1 VAVLRWSKILTLFIK
16 QRSSPRGEEQGQM
29 WIALSYSLAVL
40 LVGVGL
46 SGLLCV
52 PCCWRYAWPRGQP
65 LPLRANSWSAYFV
78 ALGAIAV
85 LWTVPTLLWFANS
98 PLSMCSA
105 QWTRSNPP
113 VREAVAMSEWEG
125 FWCTRLCGESAL
137 VHPTRIAEVQAALRA
152 ATSLR
157 VVGSG
162 HSVTDLQC
170 PDVGGVVMSI
180 DGLCEYGSIST
191 LADGRDVA
199 TFSAG
204 CTISGAQQWLMA
216 GGYQLIGYG
225 AIMSQTIAGA
235 LATSLHGEFT
245 NSSFGDHLVA
255 LKAVTADG
263 SVRSVGNGDDEL
275 FAWVGSAGELGVI
288 VEVTMRI
295 WPTMR
300 VVCETHRSTQAD
312 AEAALLD
319 QSLTMLVIDTL
330 LGPDVGDR
338 SFAIRSCREVQ
349 SPLTGQPIEMHSVPT
364 GELGQVYETYGLSA
378 LRLFS
383 TLPLVPGLAVGGFLL
398 AAEHGPREEN
408 SLDASFYSAKGVYN
422 VYPHSELAVP
432 VERCMQLLDRMRV
445 EADRVGLAYVLAI
458 KALAASPAWRTWAP
472 HRSCAINLDFYDF
485 GHGDSVTRDLQFRA
499 FTEKVAVDELGGGM
513 HLGKLWVRPNRE
525 ELLRNA
531 PRADDFEALRQTL
544 DPTGKLQNQ
553 HTRSVH
559 GNGTCDDAPIP
570 TALDG
575 RSAAW
580 RASIWIGV
588 TVSVAVS
595 IAACT
600 SLAYAARRRQS
611 SPLVTRRPVVP
622 GSDGLPL
629 LGMAVPSSARGGGHK
644 K

>member
-1 VAVLRWSKILTLFIK
+1 
-16 QRSSPRGEEQGQM
+16 M
-29 WIALSYSLAVL
+29 WVVISYILAVF
-40 LVGVGL
+40 LVGLAL

-52 PCCWRYAWPRGQP
+52 PCCWRYAWPGDQP
-65 LPLRANSWSAYFV
+65 LPLRANSWPAYFV

-98 PLSMCSA
+98 PLSMCSV

-113 VREAVAMSEWEG
+113 VREAVSMSQWEG

-137 VHPTRIAEVQAALRA
+137 LNPTTIAEVQTALSS

-180 DGLCEYGSIST
+180 DGLCEYGSINT
-191 LADGRDVA
+191 LADGSDVA

-204 CTISGAQQWLMA
+204 CTISGTQQWLMA
-216 GGYQLIGYG
+216 SGYQLIGYG
-225 AIMSQTIAGA
+225 AIMSQTVAGA

-263 SVRSVGNGDDEL
+263 NMRNVSVGDDEV
-275 FAWVGSAGELGVI
+275 FAWVGSTGELGVM

-300 VVCETHRSTQAD
+300 VLCETHRGTQAD
-312 AEAALLD
+312 AGAALLD

-330 LGPDVGDR
+330 LGPDAGDL

-349 SPLTGQPIEMHSVPT
+349 SSRTGQPIEMHSFPT
-364 GELGQVYETYGLSA
+364 GELGQVYETYGLSV

-383 TLPLVPGLAVGGFLL
+383 TLPLVQGPAVGGFLL
-398 AAEHGPREEN
+398 ASEHGPHEEN
-408 SLDASFYSAKGVYN
+408 SLDASFNSTKGTYN

-432 VERCMQLLDRMRV
+432 VERCMELLDRMRV
-445 EADRVGLAYVLAI
+445 EADRIGLAYVLAI
-458 KALAASPAWRTWAP
+458 KALAPSPAWRTWSP
-472 HRSCAINLDFYDF
+472 TRSCAINLDFYDF
-485 GHGDSVTRDLQFRA
+485 GHGDSVTRDLEFRA
-499 FTEKVAVDELGGGM
+499 FTENVAVDELGGGM
-513 HLGKLWVRPNRE
+513 HLGKLWVRPNRQ

-531 PRADDFEALRQTL
+531 PRADDFETLRQTL

-559 GNGTCDDAPIP
+559 GNGTCDDAPVP
-570 TALDG
+570 TGLDD

-588 TVSVAVS
+588 TVSMLLS
-595 IAACT
+595 IVACT
-600 SLAYAARRRQS
+600 TLGYAVRQS
-611 SPLVTRRPVVP
+611 TPQPIMVTRPVVP
-622 GSDGLPL
+622 GPDGLPL
-629 LGMAVPSSARGGGHK
+629 LGIAAHSS
-644 K
+644 